1 MTKYKIEIGA
11 WGESIAAEW
20 LAEHGY
26 QIITRNVRTPYGEI
40 DLIVRQQDIT
50 IFVEVK
56 TLTSSREFFPE
67 KNITTAKQKHMLNS
81 AQHYSAEHE
90 IDHWQIDAIAVE
102 GRPGGQTCHYTLQK
116 HHLIKSNLL
125 FDIIS

>member
-26 QIITRNVRTPYGEI
+26 QIIALNVRTPHGEI
-40 DLIVRQQDIT
+40 DLIVQQDIT
-50 IFVEVK
+50 VFVEVK

-67 KNITTAKQKHMLNS
+67 KT
-81 AQHYSAEHE
+81 
-90 IDHWQIDAIAVE
+90 
-102 GRPGGQTCHYTLQK
+102 
-116 HHLIKSNLL
+116 
-125 FDIIS
+125 